1 MSQQTQ
7 NTMRKILLNKV
18 VLNIGVGKS
27 GEPLETASAALGQI
41 TEGKPKKCNAKKA
54 QRDWGVRKNEPI
66 GIMITKR
73 GESATTLLKK
83 LLEAKG
89 NQIKEKSFDNEGNVS
104 FGILEHID
112 IPGVKYDPNIGI
124 LGLGVSVSLV
134 RPGFSIRVRS
144 KHKARIG
151 KTHKITKQEAIKFMI
166 EEFGVATV

>member
-1 MSQQTQ
+1 MYKRQ
-7 NTMRKILLNKV
+7 V
-18 VLNIGVGKS
+18 
-27 GEPLETASAALGQI
+27 
-41 TEGKPKKCNAKKA
+41 
-54 QRDWGVRKNEPI
+54 
-66 GIMITKR
+66 MITKR
-73 GESATTLLKK
+73 GEGATTLLKK

>member
-7 NTMRKILLNKV
+7 NIMKKISLSKV
-18 VLNIGVGKS
+18 ILNIGVGKS
-27 GEPLETASAALGQI
+27 GEPLVTAKEALGQI
-41 TEGKPKKCNAKKA
+41 TEGKPNKRNAKKA
-54 QRDWGVRKNEPI
+54 QRDWGVRKGEPI
-66 GIMITKR
+66 GIMITHR
-73 GESATTLLKK
+73 GKNATTLLKK

-134 RPGFSIRVRS
+134 RPGFSIKMRS
-144 KHKARIG
+144 KHKARVG

-166 EEFGVATV
+166 EKFGGVTV